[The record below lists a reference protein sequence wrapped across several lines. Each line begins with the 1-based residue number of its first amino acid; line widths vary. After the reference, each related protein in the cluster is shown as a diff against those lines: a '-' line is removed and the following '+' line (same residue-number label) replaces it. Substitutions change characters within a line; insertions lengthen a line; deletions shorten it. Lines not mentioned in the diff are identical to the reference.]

1 MNRINSYDI
10 SKSSFHNIKELEENY
25 ISQVKNKNI
34 KKLDIKINGNDLL
47 INIEPYYL
55 KSDKWD
61 ELNNILKTKKVNFWF
76 RDDDVG
82 FANEEL
88 KEMLCFFNKKSI
100 NLLLA
105 AIPSK
110 VDVFT
115 KETLSK
121 FNNYLI
127 GQHGYSHKD
136 YSDVESAEFTIDR
149 DTLIVKNEI
158 ELGNKILEKL
168 FGEKYIKVFI
178 PP

>member
-10 SKSSFHNIKELEENY
+10 SKLSFHDIKELEENY

-61 ELNNILKTKKVNFWF
+61 ELNDILKIKKVNFWF

-88 KEMLCFFNKKSI
+88 KEMLCFFNKK
-100 NLLLA
+100 
-105 AIPSK
+105 
-110 VDVFT
+110 T
-115 KETLSK
+115 
-121 FNNYLI
+121 
-127 GQHGYSHKD
+127 
-136 YSDVESAEFTIDR
+136 
-149 DTLIVKNEI
+149 
-158 ELGNKILEKL
+158 
-168 FGEKYIKVFI
+168 
-178 PP
+178 

>member
-10 SKSSFHNIKELEENY
+10 SKLSFHDIKELEENY

-34 KKLDIKINGNDLL
+34 KKLDIKINENDLL

-61 ELNNILKTKKVNFWF
+61 ELNNILKLKRVNFWF

-100 NLLLA
+100 N
-105 AIPSK
+105 K
-110 VDVFT
+110 FT
-115 KETLSK
+115 
-121 FNNYLI
+121 
-127 GQHGYSHKD
+127 
-136 YSDVESAEFTIDR
+136 
-149 DTLIVKNEI
+149 
-158 ELGNKILEKL
+158 
-168 FGEKYIKVFI
+168 
-178 PP
+178 